1 MVNWKCE
8 RPSQNISRSR
18 CRRTKV
24 GGDIGTLTY
33 LVGYDETFEVVE
45 NGLIQYQDR
54 QAFDHDDR
62 TNFGK

>member
-1 MVNWKCE
+1 MQKDKGG
-8 RPSQNISRSR
+8 
-18 CRRTKV
+18 RRHWCFSV
-24 GGDIGTLTY
+24 IGTLTY